1 MEGSV
6 QRSGKLVRVNAQLID
21 AETGAHLW
29 AERFDRDTDDLFAL
43 QDEITRR
50 IAITLNVEL
59 LNREAA
65 RPVENPDA
73 FDYILRG
80 RAAEAKGGARENTA
94 EAIGLYERAL
104 ALDPRSVEAQSR
116 LARALVSRGL
126 FAAPE
131 AERVDFERAGAL
143 INQALAAAP

>member
-1 MEGSV
+1 MPKLEPIYG
-6 QRSGKLVRVNAQLID
+6 RSGSTA
-21 AETGAHLW
+21 
-29 AERFDRDTDDLFAL
+29 
-43 QDEITRR
+43 TRAICSR

-65 RPVENPDA
+65 RPAENPGA